1 MQRVETR
8 RIAAK
13 HKHRRLA
20 IETMRRA
27 RRCPLRCRCRCRCR
41 VHHRGLDDEL
51 TPACEPVRHARR
63 RLGIRN
69 LSAKPESHAI

>member
-1 MQRVETR
+1 VETR

-27 RRCPLRCRCRCRCR
+27 RRCPLRCRYRCRCRCR

-69 LSAKPESHAI
+69 LSAKPENHAI

>member
-69 LSAKPESHAI
+69 LSAKPENHAI